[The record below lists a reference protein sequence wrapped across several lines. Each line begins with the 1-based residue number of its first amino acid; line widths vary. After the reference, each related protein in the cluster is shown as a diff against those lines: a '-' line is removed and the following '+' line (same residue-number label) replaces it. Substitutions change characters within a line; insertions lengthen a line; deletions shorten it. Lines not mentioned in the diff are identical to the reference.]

1 MFQGCFTVSESVVYV
16 VLGLSTDDKDPTKYQ
31 TEEDR
36 AIIRKLIEDYIT
48 DKRTI
53 ILYGILCRTNLL
65 ANYVPGLLWTPETI
79 LPIKK
84 CKISLVAVETN

>member
-1 MFQGCFTVSESVVYV
+1 MAYMSI
-16 VLGLSTDDKDPTKYQ
+16 GLCTDDRDPTKYQ

-53 ILYGILCRTNLL
+53 ILYVILFQTNL
-65 ANYVPGLLWTPETI
+65 
-79 LPIKK
+79 
-84 CKISLVAVETN
+84 S

>member
-1 MFQGCFTVSESVVYV
+1 MFLDYFTVIGDAVHSMVTSILMVE
-16 VLGLSTDDKDPTKYQ
+16 DPTKYQ

-53 ILYGILCRTNLL
+53 ILSVG
-65 ANYVPGLLWTPETI
+65 PFKE
-79 LPIKK
+79 
-84 CKISLVAVETN
+84 

>member
-1 MFQGCFTVSESVVYV
+1 MYQDYFTVSESMAYMSI
-16 VLGLSTDDKDPTKYQ
+16 GLCTDDRDPTKYQ

-53 ILYGILCRTNLL
+53 ILYVILFQTNL
-65 ANYVPGLLWTPETI
+65 
-79 LPIKK
+79 
-84 CKISLVAVETN
+84 S

>member
-1 MFQGCFTVSESVVYV
+1 MIE
-16 VLGLSTDDKDPTKYQ
+16 DPTKYQ

-53 ILYGILCRTNLL
+53 ILF
-65 ANYVPGLLWTPETI
+65 VGLLKE
-79 LPIKK
+79 
-84 CKISLVAVETN
+84 